1 MSKTLIINPN
11 KEEIYY
17 IKFLI
22 DGFAQSE
29 FSGRESLHETLSTE
43 PNVID
48 ETDILVVTFNMKG
61 FKNLLEKL
69 KSPENNT
76 KTIITY
82 KAVEKEEIEQHIQY
96 DPNIM
101 TFCIDGGDIAKL
113 ESAFSRL
120 QKIQERAKKD
130 LSFCKVRIDY
140 FLRFNKVICDVY
152 LRLSEEKFVKI
163 INRHQE
169 YNHDDI
175 NKYIDKDCNHL
186 YIKEHDFKIFV
197 NGIVK
202 SIQQKEHEKL
212 PVLVGENSF
221 IPLTCQETVH
231 EMVHKMGITT
241 QALILTN
248 EAINTSIKL
257 VQKSDVYKLLKS
269 TLGEGSYISEISML
283 VNYIS
288 CAICR
293 ESEWRAPDNYLRLSI
308 AAFFQNVSLAD
319 DNLAKIEKTNSNE
332 FQDLFNTAKKKVT
345 EHPSK
350 SAEQVLKIKGLPI
363 GVDKIILN
371 HHERYDGSGFPRGID
386 YTRLDPMTS
395 IFTVSLELAN
405 TLYETGFYRDII
417 IDKILDMEAR
427 YTKGSFA
434 KIIPA
439 MKTAFAIPLVS
450 HDRKDFLNE

>member
-1 MSKTLIINPN
+1 LSKILIINPN

-22 DGFAQSE
+22 DGFAQAE
-29 FSGRESLHETLSTE
+29 FSGRESLYETLTSE
-43 PNVID
+43 PNIISD
-48 ETDILVVTFNMKG
+48 TDIVVVAFNMKG
-61 FKNLLEKL
+61 FGQLLEGL
-69 KSPENNT
+69 YLPESKT
-76 KTIITY
+76 KAIITY
-82 KAVEKEEIEQHIQY
+82 KAAQKELVEQHITY
-96 DPNIM
+96 HPNIL
-101 TFCIDGGDIAKL
+101 TFCIDGGDISKL
-113 ESAFSRL
+113 ESSVNKL
-120 QKIQERAKKD
+120 QKLQERSKKQM
-130 LSFCKVRIDY
+130 SFCKVRIDY

-152 LRLSEEKFVKI
+152 IRLSEQKFIKV

-169 YNHDDI
+169 YTPDDI

-186 YIKEHDFKIFV
+186 FIKEHDFRVFV
-197 NGIVK
+197 NGVVK
-202 SIQQKEHEKL
+202 SIQKKDHEKL

-231 EMVHKMGITT
+231 EMIHKMGVS
-241 QALILTN
+241 QQSLILTN
-248 EAINTSIKL
+248 EAINSSIKL

-269 TLGEGSYISEISML
+269 TLGAGTYISEISML

-293 ESEWRAPDNYLRLSI
+293 ESEWKAPDNFLRLSI
-308 AAFFQNVSLAD
+308 AAFFQDISLAD
-319 DNLAKIEKTNSNE
+319 DNLAKIEKTNTPE
-332 FQDLFNTAKKKVT
+332 FNDLFNTAKKKVT

-350 SAEQVLKIKGLPI
+350 SAETVLKIKGLPI
-363 GVDKIILN
+363 GVDKIIQN

-395 IFTVSLELAN
+395 IFTVALELAN

-417 IDKILDMEAR
+417 IEKILDMEQR

-439 MKTAFAIPLVS
+439 MKAAFAIPLVE